1 MNNTTSKSNV
11 DFTEIDSAYDTL
23 LSKYKEYRKVNSF
36 TSEEENRWNVIVKC
50 LQVGK
55 EDKDYWFKILNILKD
70 SLEHKPFLEKTWNTS
85 FLKVINILLSKKE
98 HVLSLLKNITDVSK
112 DNYSERLE
120 EYQEN
125 VADNFGNDS
134 NDLKTER
141 TVSLFLTFYNP
152 TAYTPFREREY
163 KNICDWLGEKEKK
176 KGRYFHFLQMLT
188 PLVEKIKKSPDEM
201 LGLGSDLQGPDFK
214 ARGLF
219 LAYDMVEKVKNMEL
233 EYVEFLKKN
242 YNMIFTGAPGTGKTY
257 LAKEI
262 AASIIGVTVKELK
275 GNEQFGFVQFHPSYD
290 YTDFVEGLRPS
301 DKEGQEFELRE
312 GIFKQFC
319 ANAQKYEKDDN
330 KKFVFVIDE
339 INRGEISKIFGELFF
354 SVDPGYRG
362 DAGMVKTQYQNMVKV
377 GPFKDGFYVPKNVY
391 IIGTMNDIDRSVES
405 LDFAF
410 RRRFPSIEITY
421 DKTLNSICNKIK
433 EGKSKELVGMVDEA
447 SGKLEKLNKK

>member
-1 MNNTTSKSNV
+1 
-11 DFTEIDSAYDTL
+11 
-23 LSKYKEYRKVNSF
+23 
-36 TSEEENRWNVIVKC
+36 
-50 LQVGK
+50 
-55 EDKDYWFKILNILKD
+55 
-70 SLEHKPFLEKTWNTS
+70 
-85 FLKVINILLSKKE
+85 
-98 HVLSLLKNITDVSK
+98 
-112 DNYSERLE
+112 
-120 EYQEN
+120 
-125 VADNFGNDS
+125 
-134 NDLKTER
+134 
-141 TVSLFLTFYNP
+141 
-152 TAYTPFREREY
+152 
-163 KNICDWLGEKEKK
+163 
-176 KGRYFHFLQMLT
+176 
-188 PLVEKIKKSPDEM
+188 
-201 LGLGSDLQGPDFK
+201 
-214 ARGLF
+214 
-219 LAYDMVEKVKNMEL
+219 
-233 EYVEFLKKN
+233 
-242 YNMIFTGAPGTGKTY
+242 MIFTGAPGTGKTY